1 MIYDKLVRDNELDF
15 IRDEGK
21 AVCFRVL
28 SDDELVPYLKKKLNE
43 EVAEFQESE
52 SVEEL
57 ADIYEVLFAL
67 IDALGY
73 DDKSVFDTGVAKR
86 KTHGGFN
93 NKICL
98 IEVEED
104 D

>member
-1 MIYDKLVRDNELDF
+1 MIYDKLVRDKELDF

-28 SDDELVPYLKKKLNE
+28 SDKEFVEYLKKKLHE
-43 EVAEFQESE
+43 EVAEFCKSE
-52 SVEEL
+52 SIEEI
-57 ADIYEVLFAL
+57 ADIYEVLFTI

-86 KTHGGFN
+86 KTHGGFD
-93 NKICL
+93 NKLCL
-98 IEVEED
+98 IEVED
-104 D
+104 DD